1 VGGIHLG
8 YDGKGQ
14 HMEKEIWKK
23 PLRQCN
29 IGGEA
34 LIEGV
39 MMRGNNKMATA
50 VRKSNGEIVVQTYE
64 HVPVSKKFFLFKL
77 PIIRGAVN
85 MLESMVIGMKALM
98 NSAEE
103 VDIEQEEESKV
114 DKFLQKIF
122 GDNMFRVMLYFSV
135 AIALVFG
142 IGIFMLLPNWSG
154 YA

>member
-122 GDNMFRVMLYFSV
+122 GDNMFRVMLYFSRHS
-135 AIALVFG
+135 
-142 IGIFMLLPNWSG
+142 LLKPE
-154 YA
+154 